1 MSRCAGGERASGA
14 VETVPSLGERFGA
27 LADQRPDAPA
37 VTCDGES
44 RTWRELERRTNW
56 IAGALEK
63 RGVREGSF
71 LTIGLPNGIGF
82 VEAAIAAWKLGAVP
96 QPVSAKLPA
105 AELEGIVALADPPV
119 VIGAEGLVTD
129 RPLIGT
135 ESLAHEARDD
145 GPLPPRVSPSWKAP
159 TSGGSTGRPKLIVSG
174 HPGLFDTAGI
184 AFWRIDPGM
193 TLPVTYAPARE
204 ER

>member
-1 MSRCAGGERASGA
+1 M
-14 VETVPSLGERFGA
+14 ETVPSLGERFGA

-56 IAGALEK
+56 IARALEK

-129 RPLIGT
+129 RPLMGT

-145 GPLPPRVSPSWKAP
+145 GPLPPRCRRPGRRRPRAAAP
-159 TSGGSTGRPKLIVSG
+159 GGRS
-174 HPGLFDTAGI
+174 
-184 AFWRIDPGM
+184 
-193 TLPVTYAPARE
+193 
-204 ER
+204 